1 MKNCSELEIFS
12 VFRLKMAA
20 CQLIGLRS
28 NCFVTASPN
37 KIEWK
42 EVYCHS
48 RSQQDRME
56 GERERISFTDSREYK
71 GRTFYLNIF
80 QNKRIKANTVF
91 KKIKRQCEKFL
102 KSTQFLNIPQ
112 ESVILVGSCEDSKT
126 RIHSQ
131 SA

>member
-12 VFRLKMAA
+12 VFRLIMPA

-56 GERERISFTDSREYK
+56 GERERISFIDSREYK
-71 GRTFYLNIF
+71 SRTLYLNVF
-80 QNKRIKANTVF
+80 QNKRIKSNTIF
-91 KKIKRQCEKFL
+91 KKIKRQCEKPPESIRFP
-102 KSTQFLNIPQ
+102 NIPQ
-112 ESVILVGSCEDSKT
+112 ESCDIGREL
-126 RIHSQ
+126 
-131 SA
+131 